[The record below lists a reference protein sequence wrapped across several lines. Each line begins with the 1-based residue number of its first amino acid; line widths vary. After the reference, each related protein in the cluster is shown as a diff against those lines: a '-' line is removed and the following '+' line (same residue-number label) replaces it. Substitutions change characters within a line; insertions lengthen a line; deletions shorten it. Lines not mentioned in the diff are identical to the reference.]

1 MKKAELIDKYSKLL
15 HIKNYSAKTEKSY
28 LHHLNLFID
37 FISSNKIKDIDQN
50 LLLNYFNYLKQKKN
64 FSYSSMKQALA
75 SVRFLFLDVLK
86 KEVDFDFFIKMK
98 KPNNLPNVLTIEDVR
113 NIINSIENLKHRAI
127 ISTIYSCGLRI
138 SEAVNLKI
146 SDIDSSA
153 MTVKIVNAKGKN
165 DRIVMLS
172 EKLLELLREYFK
184 EYRPKIYL
192 FEGQFGEKYSARSI
206 QQIFNNAVKKV
217 KIKKKVSVH
226 TLRHSFASHLLDNG
240 TDIRFIQELLGHKH
254 LSTTQIYTHINPVS
268 VKKIKSPFDSFQSIK
283 AAI

>member
-1 MKKAELIDKYSKLL
+1 MKRADLVDTYMKIL
-15 HIKNYSAKTEKSY
+15 HLKNYSPATEKSY
-28 LHHLNLFID
+28 LNHLNLFLD
-37 FISSNKIKDIDQN
+37 YVKTTKVSNVDSKF
-50 LLLNYFNYLKQKKN
+50 LLNYFNFIKESKN

-98 KPNNLPNVLTIEDVR
+98 KPNSLPNILTTEEVK
-113 NIINSIENLKHRAI
+113 NIINSIVNLKHRAI

-146 SDIDSSA
+146 QDIDSKA
-153 MTVKIVNAKGKN
+153 MTIKIVNAKGKN

-172 EKLLELLREYFK
+172 KKLLELLREYFK
-184 EYRPKIYL
+184 EYKPKNYL
-192 FEGQFGEKYSARSI
+192 FEGQYGEKYSARSI
-206 QQIFNNAVKKV
+206 QQIFNNAVKKI
-217 KIKKKVSVH
+217 KIRKKVTVH

-254 LSTTQIYTHINPVS
+254 LSTTQIYTHINPTS
-268 VKKIKSPFDSFQSIK
+268 VKKIKSPFDNF
-283 AAI
+283 

>member
-1 MKKAELIDKYSKLL
+1 MKRSELIDKYSKLL

-28 LHHLNLFID
+28 LHHLNLFLD
-37 FISSNKIKDIDQN
+37 FISSNKIKDIDQIV
-50 LLLNYFNYLKQKKN
+50 LLNYFNYLKQIKK

-98 KPNNLPNVLTIEDVR
+98 KPNSLPNILTTEEVK

-146 SDIDSSA
+146 QDIDSRA
-153 MTVKIVNAKGKN
+153 MTIKIVNAKGKN

-172 EKLLELLREYFK
+172 EKLLKLLREYFK
-184 EYRPKIYL
+184 EFKPKTYL
-192 FEGQFGEKYSARSI
+192 FEGQCGEKYSARSI

-217 KIKKKVSVH
+217 KTRKKVTVH
-226 TLRHSFASHLLDNG
+226 TLRHSFASHLLDSG

-268 VKKIKSPFDSFQSIK
+268 VKKIKSPFDSL
-283 AAI
+283 

>member
-1 MKKAELIDKYSKLL
+1 MKRSELIDKYSKLL
-15 HIKNYSAKTEKSY
+15 HLKNYSTRTEKLY
-28 LHHLNLFID
+28 LHHLNLFLD
-37 FISSNKIKDIDQN
+37 YVSSSKIVNINEKT
-50 LLLNYFNYLKQKKN
+50 LLDYFDHLKQNKN

-86 KEVDFDFFIKMK
+86 KEIDFDFFIKMK
-98 KPNNLPNVLTIEDVR
+98 KPNSLPNILTTEEVK
-113 NIINSIENLKHRAI
+113 NIINSIVNLKHRAI

-146 SDIDSSA
+146 SDVDSSA
-153 MTVKIVNAKGKN
+153 MTIKIVNAKGKN

-172 EKLLELLREYFK
+172 KKLLKLLREYFK
-184 EYRPKIYL
+184 EYKPKTYL

-206 QQIFNNAVKKV
+206 QQIFNNAVKKI
-217 KIKKKVSVH
+217 KIKKKVTVH

-254 LSTTQIYTHINPVS
+254 LSTTQIYTHINPTS
-268 VKKIKSPFDSFQSIK
+268 VKKIKSPFDSF
-283 AAI
+283 